1 MAYISQIYSDKES
14 AGWVADKGEL
24 EAEVVTSVNQ
34 ARFLMYVYMDRD
46 RYTGKVLA

>member
-1 MAYISQIYSDKES
+1 MLSARFTLEQANKES

-34 ARFLMYVYMDRD
+34 ASLIQ
-46 RYTGKVLA
+46 GGG